1 MAFQGFKNV
10 ISAFRSRPLP
20 LPSVFEVARKIKTL
34 ISQEDNAAAA
44 ARLAEAL
51 DEFPGH
57 SSLEDMRHFLGQ
69 NRLQESMNELR
80 AVVEEARRAY
90 VRAARAFADTDN
102 TEKAIEFISGA
113 FRRFPES
120 PELHQILGEIYL
132 RRWLEDQTVEDGRLA
147 CECLERAS
155 ALDATNRA
163 ARRYLAGFYARAGCF
178 HHAADCLATLD
189 GKGDEEETRYVRE
202 LSAWCVQRLDPE
214 GIGTDEDLTR
224 RLNAVWESR
233 AFATDC
239 RDWAR
244 PRPPAFGRSD
254 MKNVMVP
261 FVALEVVARRCVE
274 LPGVQA
280 IVVQNAV
287 RSQTIRA
294 EGCASEPAALE
305 SAVRDV
311 TDAAVESCRRME
323 LGHTRRCDLKTTLGR
338 LSLHV
343 FADTWVA
350 LCFAPDVGQT
360 QAATVAQQFLDHVA
374 EKLGEIH
381 EIHS

>member
-1 MAFQGFKNV
+1 
-10 ISAFRSRPLP
+10 
-20 LPSVFEVARKIKTL
+20 
-34 ISQEDNAAAA
+34 
-44 ARLAEAL
+44 
-51 DEFPGH
+51 
-57 SSLEDMRHFLGQ
+57 
-69 NRLQESMNELR
+69 
-80 AVVEEARRAY
+80 

-113 FRRFPES
+113 FRRFPEC

-147 CECLERAS
+147 CECLERAT
-155 ALDATNRA
+155 ALDATNRT
-163 ARRYLAGFYARAGCF
+163 ARRSLAGFYARAGCF
-178 HHAADCLATLD
+178 HQAADYLATLD
-189 GKGDEEETRYVRE
+189 GKSDDDEENRYVQE
-202 LSAWCVQRLDPE
+202 LSAWCVKRLDE
-214 GIGTDEDLTR
+214 NTDEDLTR

-239 RDWAR
+239 RDWAW
-244 PRPPAFGRSD
+244 PKPPAFGRSD

-280 IVVQNAV
+280 VVVQNAV
-287 RSQTIRA
+287 RAQTVRA
-294 EGCASEPAALE
+294 QGCDTEPAALE
-305 SAVRDV
+305 NAVRDV
-311 TDAAVESCRRME
+311 ASAAVESCRRME
-323 LGHTRRCDLKTTLGR
+323 LGHARRCELKTTLGR

-381 EIHS
+381 EIHP